1 MKSAVSAAVDSDRL
15 RRLPLFAGLGEE
27 SLARV
32 AAIATELDCP
42 AGTVLAQADD
52 AGSGMY
58 VVEEGTVVVEAR
70 GGFRAE
76 LGAGEFV
83 GELTLLVPD
92 AQRVARVRAATD
104 ARCLAIGREDFAA
117 LLEQEPRIALAMLPV
132 LARRLVAAMQH
143 TAGAG
148 S

>member
-1 MKSAVSAAVDSDRL
+1 MNSAVTAAVDPERL
-15 RRLPLFAGLGEE
+15 RGLPLFAGLDDEAAGHVA
-27 SLARV
+27 SLAAEV
-32 AAIATELDCP
+32 ECP
-42 AGTVLAQADD
+42 AGTLLVQEDD

-76 LGAGEFV
+76 LGPGEFL

-92 AQRVARVRAATD
+92 AHRVARVRALTD
-104 ARCLAIGREDFAA
+104 VRCLAIGRQEFAQ

-132 LARRLVAAMQH
+132 LARRLLAAMQFVREP
-143 TAGAG
+143 
-148 S
+148 